1 MSAKQS
7 VVSLVSSADSG
18 KQTARTE
25 TRLLRQEGAMAGS
38 SSSKEDDQLSQSSGE
53 TEAMAMATLDRL
65 HSDNNNEKRPY
76 IPPELLDD
84 ADDGDQKTKMAEK
97 RKSMIKSHTVDEKKH
112 DFYDRER
119 KRRGRRGPAN

>member
-7 VVSLVSSADSG
+7 VVSLVSSPDSG
-18 KQTARTE
+18 KQGARTE
-25 TRLLRQEGAMAGS
+25 TRLLRQEGAMAAS

-53 TEAMAMATLDRL
+53 TEAMAMTTLDRL
-65 HSDNNNEKRPY
+65 HHDNNNGKRPY

-84 ADDGDQKTKMAEK
+84 TDADDQKRKIAEK
-97 RKSMIKSHTVDEKKH
+97 RQTMSKSDTLDDKKH

-119 KRRGRRGPAN
+119 KRR